1 VFRYNIVVH
10 INGTKAY
17 TDPNITCY
25 FYAYIN
31 VPRSM
36 PLMILD
42 GLTPPDCADISLYR
56 PANFRPLRV
65 QYDVRRRGH
74 TVTVY

>member
-1 VFRYNIVVH
+1 MFRYNIVVH
-10 INGTKAY
+10 INGTKAN
-17 TDPNITCY
+17 TDPNIICY
-25 FYAYIN
+25 FYAYIA
-31 VPRSM
+31 VPRRM
-36 PLMILD
+36 PPMILD

-56 PANFRPLRV
+56 RANFRPLRV